1 MSEESRV
8 FGITL
13 IILLNCL
20 WISILLF
27 PIFYKY
33 IPVIWGWI
41 SDKVFCFLDCVKRK
55 IHHLPLIRR
64 RGKRK

>member
-1 MSEESRV
+1 MIEESRV
-8 FGITL
+8 FGIAL
-13 IILLNCL
+13 IILLNCA

-33 IPVIWGWI
+33 IPLIWDWVSGMI
-41 SDKVFCFLDCVKRK
+41 FDFLYCIRRK
-55 IHHLPLIRR
+55 MHHLPLIRR